1 MALHNRTRFYTI
13 SLITFL
19 LSISNPV
26 MAGPL
31 GAQGWNAG
39 DPSGGIPA
47 DGMPFPDESY
57 RLLAQAV
64 PGMETL
70 DPSRGSVSDG
80 QDVAPWDVP
89 NTDSEES
96 DAVLNIHKPEK
107 SDSLVP
113 YYKYFT
119 AGSLSRATPVGTL
132 LEIISGKTK
141 VSAMDWVYIDIGS
154 SQNVKVGDLF
164 VVYSHDELIEHPLV
178 DWKRV
183 IGGKCVVADEFVFD
197 VEPEEYDCSEY
208 KGKFGDRKGIV
219 EDREFFEDTADY
231 DGILVNHLTDI
242 DDDDIIPLIQINGSV
257 VVREVS
263 ANMAKAQIHES
274 FNLISKGDFLLPYP
288 KHQQA
293 MISSSYVPPKKNLM
307 GYIAAIKDD
316 FIMSATNDIVY
327 LDKGSADGVSN
338 GDRLEV
344 YLIPQ
349 SVDEDVDSMDYEHD
363 PFFSPTITAT
373 MPHVI
378 GELVVINTLQDT
390 STALILN
397 SRDPIVAGQKFRSAR

>member
-1 MALHNRTRFYTI
+1 MALHNRTRFCTV

-26 MAGPL
+26 MAVPL
-31 GAQGWNAG
+31 GTQGLNAG
-39 DPSGGIPA
+39 GPSSGIPA
-47 DGMPFPDESY
+47 DGVSYPDESY

-70 DPSRGSVSDG
+70 DSSRGSVADDR
-80 QDVAPWDVP
+80 DVAPWDTP

-96 DAVLNIHKPEK
+96 SAVLNIHKPK
-107 SDSLVP
+107 NSDSLVP

-119 AGSLSRATPVGTL
+119 AGSLSRVTPVGTL
-132 LEIISGKTK
+132 FEIISGKTK

-164 VVYSHDELIEHPLV
+164 VVYSHDELIEHPLGE
-178 DWKRV
+178 WQ
-183 IGGKCVVADEFVFD
+183 GT
-197 VEPEEYDCSEY
+197 
-208 KGKFGDRKGIV
+208 V

-288 KHQQA
+288 KHRQA
-293 MISSSYVPPKKNLM
+293 MISSSYVPPKKNLA

-349 SVDEDVDSMDYEHD
+349 SVDEDVDSMDYEHN
-363 PFFSPTITAT
+363 PLISPDITAT

-378 GELVVINTLQDT
+378 GELVVIDTLEKT

-397 SRDPIVAGQKFRSAR
+397 SRDPIVAGQKFRSPR

>member
-1 MALHNRTRFYTI
+1 MALHNRARFFTV
-13 SLITFL
+13 SLITIL

-26 MAGPL
+26 MAVPL
-31 GAQGWNAG
+31 DTQGLNAG
-39 DPSGGIPA
+39 GPSGGIPA
-47 DGMPFPDESY
+47 DGVSYPDESY
-57 RLLAQAV
+57 QLLAQAV

-70 DPSRGSVSDG
+70 DPSQGSVADDR
-80 QDVAPWDVP
+80 DVAPWDTP
-89 NTDSEES
+89 NTDREES
-96 DAVLNIHKPEK
+96 SAVLNIHKPK
-107 SDSLVP
+107 NSDSLVP

-119 AGSLSRATPVGTL
+119 AGSLSRVTPVGTL
-132 LEIISGKTK
+132 FEIISGKTK

-164 VVYSHDELIEHPLV
+164 VVYSHDELIEHPLGE
-178 DWKRV
+178 WQ
-183 IGGKCVVADEFVFD
+183 GGVA
-197 VEPEEYDCSEY
+197 
-208 KGKFGDRKGIV
+208 
-219 EDREFFEDTADY
+219 DREFFEDTADY

-263 ANMAKAQIHES
+263 ANMAKAQVHES

-288 KHQQA
+288 EHRKA
-293 MISSSYVPPKKNLM
+293 MISMSYVPPKKNLT

-349 SVDEDVDSMDYEHD
+349 SVDEDVDSMDFEHD
-363 PFFSPTITAT
+363 PFFSPNITAT
-373 MPHVI
+373 LPHVI

>member
-1 MALHNRTRFYTI
+1 MALHNRTRFYTVC
-13 SLITFL
+13 LITFL

-26 MAGPL
+26 MAGPV

-39 DPSGGIPA
+39 DPSGGLPA
-47 DGMPFPDESY
+47 DGMPDENY
-57 RLLAQAV
+57 QLMAQSV

-70 DPSRGSVSDG
+70 DPSRGSVSDD
-80 QDVAPWDVP
+80 QDVAPWDAP
-89 NTDSEES
+89 NTDSQES
-96 DAVLNIHKPEK
+96 DAVLNIHQPKN

-119 AGSLSRATPVGTL
+119 AGSLSRVTPVGTL

-164 VVYSHDELIEHPLV
+164 VVYSHDELIKHPL
-178 DWKRV
+178 
-183 IGGKCVVADEFVFD
+183 GKWQGVVA
-197 VEPEEYDCSEY
+197 
-208 KGKFGDRKGIV
+208 
-219 EDREFFEDTADY
+219 DREFFEDTADY
-231 DGILVNHLTDI
+231 DGILVNHLRNI

-263 ANMAKAQIHES
+263 ANMAKAQVHES

-288 KHQQA
+288 EHQQA
-293 MISSSYVPPKKNLM
+293 MISSSYVPPKKNLT

-316 FIMSATNDIVY
+316 FIMAATNDIVY

-363 PFFSPTITAT
+363 PFFSPTVTAT
-373 MPHVI
+373 LPHVI

-397 SRDPIVAGQKFRSAR
+397 SRDPIVAGQKFRSPR

>member
-1 MALHNRTRFYTI
+1 MALHNRTRFYTVC
-13 SLITFL
+13 LITFL

-26 MAGPL
+26 MAGPV

-39 DPSGGIPA
+39 DPSGGLPA
-47 DGMPFPDESY
+47 DGMPDENY
-57 RLLAQAV
+57 QLMAQSV

-70 DPSRGSVSDG
+70 DPSRGSVSDD
-80 QDVAPWDVP
+80 QDVAPWDAP
-89 NTDSEES
+89 NTDSQES
-96 DAVLNIHKPEK
+96 DAVLNIHQPKN

-119 AGSLSRATPVGTL
+119 AGSLSRVTPVGTL

-164 VVYSHDELIEHPLV
+164 VVYSHDELIKHPL
-178 DWKRV
+178 
-183 IGGKCVVADEFVFD
+183 GKWQGVVA
-197 VEPEEYDCSEY
+197 
-208 KGKFGDRKGIV
+208 
-219 EDREFFEDTADY
+219 DREFFEDTADY
-231 DGILVNHLTDI
+231 DGILVNHLRNI

-288 KHQQA
+288 EHQQA
-293 MISSSYVPPKKNLM
+293 MISSSYVPPKKNLT

-316 FIMSATNDIVY
+316 FIMAATNDIVY

-363 PFFSPTITAT
+363 PFFSPTVTAT
-373 MPHVI
+373 LPHVI

-397 SRDPIVAGQKFRSAR
+397 SRDPIVAGQKFRSPR